1 MKRLCLILIL
11 FCFAPP
17 CALAQND
24 PDLKRLDSIAFQ
36 ALETNDPSVSQ
47 KAKALLEASQR
58 KGESLYSVNA
68 HTILGIVN
76 KEKGYYLT
84 SINHYLKALNSA
96 EKLKDRA
103 RVSACYNNIGGV
115 YLLQENY
122 VKACDYFNKSLDI
135 EETLKVPLQ
144 TSIRY
149 YNLGDAY
156 SKMDSFDLA
165 LSYFTN
171 SLLIEERLK
180 NAEGI
185 IYAQLGIAEVYLKLN
200 RVDDCQGLLTKIAK
214 GVSPQQIEESILH
227 ELLQGRVFLQQNKL
241 DLALQS
247 FNRAE
252 AQSISHN
259 FRIHLLDIYLN
270 QIAVHKRSADWQRA
284 VKTYDRYIALKE
296 ELNTT
301 KIKNQLEDLTFRNE
315 LTKKELEIKLIQEE
329 KQLAEKNERM
339 EKNASKHSQKIVWF
353 LIISLF
359 LLFGLIFVGIRKIS
373 RSNET

>member
-1 MKRLCLILIL
+1 MNKRVLFFIL
-11 FCFAPP
+11 FCVA
-17 CALAQND
+17 ALRVHAQND
-24 PDLKRLDSIAFQ
+24 QELQRLDAIAFR

-47 KAKALLEASQR
+47 KAKALLEASQK

-84 SINHYLKALNSA
+84 SLNHYLKALNSA
-96 EKLKDRA
+96 EKLNDRG
-103 RVSACYNNIGGV
+103 RISACYNNIGGV

-122 VKACDYFNKSLDI
+122 VKSCEYFNKSLAI
-135 EETLKVPLQ
+135 EQSLKQPLQ
-144 TSIRY
+144 KSIRY

-165 LSYFTN
+165 LSYLTN
-171 SLLIEERLK
+171 SLLIEERL
-180 NAEGI
+180 NNQEGI
-185 IYAQLGIAEVYLKLN
+185 IYAQLGIAEVYFKLN
-200 RVDDCQGLLTKIAK
+200 RVTDCQGLLTKIAQRI
-214 GVSPQQIEESILH
+214 STQQIEESILY
-227 ELLQGRVFLQQNKL
+227 ELLQGRVFLQQKQL

-252 AQSISHN
+252 AQSRSNN
-259 FRIHLLDIYLN
+259 FRIHLLEIYLN
-270 QIAVHKRSADWQRA
+270 QIAVHKQAMDWQRA
-284 VKTYDRYIALKE
+284 VTTYDRFIALKE

-315 LTKKELEIKLIQEE
+315 LTKKELEIKLIEEE

-339 EKNASKHSQKIVWF
+339 EKNASKYSQKIVWF
-353 LIISLF
+353 LIVSLI
-359 LLFGLIFVGIRKIS
+359 LLFGLIFVGIRKLS
-373 RSNET
+373 SSN

>member
-1 MKRLCLILIL
+1 ML
-11 FCFAPP
+11 FCLATP
-17 CALAQND
+17 CARAQND
-24 PDLKRLDSIAFQ
+24 PELKRLDSMAFQ
-36 ALETNDPSVSQ
+36 ALENNDPSVSR

-96 EKLKDRA
+96 EKLNDLG

-122 VKACDYFNKSLDI
+122 VVACDYFNKSLAI
-135 EETLKVPLQ
+135 EEKLKKPLQ
-144 TSIRY
+144 KSIRY

-180 NAEGI
+180 NPEGI
-185 IYAQLGIAEVYLKLN
+185 IYAELGIAEVYLKLN
-200 RVDDCQGLLTKIAK
+200 RVEDCQGLLTKISK
-214 GVSPQQIEESILH
+214 SIGTRQIEENILH
-227 ELLQGRVFLQQNKL
+227 ELLQGKVFLQQNKL

-247 FNRAE
+247 FNLAE
-252 AQSISHN
+252 SQSLANN

-270 QIAVHKRSADWQRA
+270 QIEVHKQSANWQRA
-284 VKTYDRYIALKE
+284 VKTYERYVALKE

-329 KQLAEKNERM
+329 KQLAEKNEKM
-339 EKNASKHSQKIVWF
+339 EKNASKQSRKIVWF

-373 RSNET
+373 SSNET